1 MRRGASRSSAST
13 CRTETCSRW
22 RWQPP
27 CRSPC
32 RRWSRKEW
40 QVVNDELTVVE
51 CINEHLHGD
60 YDKAIILV
68 NGNRLRPER
77 SQAVRNHSP
86 GGFSWGYLG
95 SGPAQLAL
103 AILLECNVDEE
114 DAQRVYQD
122 FKEQFIG

>member
-1 MRRGASRSSAST
+1 M
-13 CRTETCSRW
+13 
-22 RWQPP
+22 
-27 CRSPC
+27 
-32 RRWSRKEW
+32 
-40 QVVNDELTVVE
+40 VNDELTVVE
-51 CINEHLHGD
+51 CIQEHSHGE

-103 AILLECNVDEE
+103 AILLECNIPEE

-122 FKEQFIG
+122 FKEQFIGPLPQDTGWKFEVDVHVWVGKRLAEKGYV